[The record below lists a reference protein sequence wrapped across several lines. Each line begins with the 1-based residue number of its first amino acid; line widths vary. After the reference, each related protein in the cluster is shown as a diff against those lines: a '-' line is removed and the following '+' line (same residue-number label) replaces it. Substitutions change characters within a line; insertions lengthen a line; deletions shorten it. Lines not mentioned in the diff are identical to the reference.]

1 MLGVQLADYTVVSVG
16 TLAVMGGLLHLVQRE
31 GDWAGCTKCN
41 SQPINGWCTKFILF
55 DVALLATDQ
64 GMPAWNDLPP
74 TLRSSSTILGQFQSR
89 LKTTLFRLA

>member
-1 MLGVQLADYTVVSVG
+1 MLGVQLADDTVVSVG

-64 GMPAWNDLPP
+64 GMPGMICHRLCVHHPRYLDN
-74 TLRSSSTILGQFQSR
+74 SR
-89 LKTTLFRLA
+89 AD